1 MPRRLPQFWSNSTTE
16 CTDTVATDDSDNRM
30 CVRNHHDQPH
40 EELSI
45 SSLLTVNLS
54 LINYNEGV
62 SLFSACTN
70 DN

>member
-45 SSLLTVNLS
+45 LLS
-54 LINYNEGV
+54 M
-62 SLFSACTN
+62 
-70 DN
+70 